1 MHQVAQLAGHS
12 LLLMASCLALAA
24 CGPREAPDPPA
35 PKVDASTITSF
46 ESCAAA
52 GNPIAESY
60 PPQCRTR
67 DGRSF
72 TEDVGNRVDKQGYIQ
87 VDEPTPNQTITS
99 PVALRGK
106 ARGMWFFEAE
116 FPVKLTG
123 ADGATLASGIARADG
138 EWMTEDF
145 VPFEV
150 TLSFTAP
157 RSGSK
162 GRLILSKSNPSGL
175 PANDD
180 QLVIPVKLQ

>member
-1 MHQVAQLAGHS
+1 MTS
-12 LLLMASCLALAA
+12 SSRSELLLTSCLALAA
-24 CGPREAPDPPA
+24 CGSREAPDTPA
-35 PKVDASTITSF
+35 LKVDTPAISSF
-46 ESCAAA
+46 ETCAAA

-87 VDEPTPNQTITS
+87 VDEPTPNQIIIS
-99 PVALRGK
+99 PVTLRGK

-157 RSGSK
+157 PAGSK
-162 GRLILSKSNPSGL
+162 GRLILSRSNPSGL
-175 PANDD
+175 PENDD
-180 QLVIPVKLQ
+180 QLVIPVKLQSP